1 MDRIFYQAAS
11 AMMLQQRKLETVSNN
26 VANIKTAGYK
36 PETVV
41 TTSFTDVLAARLD
54 EDGLYYSSTVIGNN
68 APLSIVDEVMQYFS
82 QGDINETTRPF
93 DFAISG
99 DGYFNI
105 NDAEGNTYY
114 TRNGEFMLDDEGYL
128 AFYGYGR
135 VQGMNGDIYLGTSDF
150 KVNDRGIIY
159 DAEGNELDSL
169 RISWCDDINGMQHME
184 NGMFTYTGDGEM
196 YDFQTT
202 VYQGALEGSTVDLST
217 EMTRMMTIQSRFTAM
232 SSVFKTINQIN
243 ASAASEIG
251 KI

>member
-105 NDAEGNTYY
+105 NDAEGNTYSY
-114 TRNGEFMLDDEGYL
+114 KRGGGKLLNCKMLDTVK
-128 AFYGYGR
+128 
-135 VQGMNGDIYLGTSDF
+135 VQVVSNDSTKNIETVVAAMIESTSIASASILYTSTPIASSF
-150 KVNDRGIIY
+150 EITSFII
-159 DAEGNELDSL
+159 
-169 RISWCDDINGMQHME
+169 
-184 NGMFTYTGDGEM
+184 
-196 YDFQTT
+196 
-202 VYQGALEGSTVDLST
+202 
-217 EMTRMMTIQSRFTAM
+217 
-232 SSVFKTINQIN
+232 SSVP
-243 ASAASEIG
+243 APSAAITATFALPA
-251 KI
+251 